1 MGVDGRPSQWGG
13 LLKPVTEGRAEA
25 NLFLQT
31 CVDLPQLL
39 EEAEAAGVSRS
50 AGLVLTA
57 LLDHVING
65 SCFQGLPSPQYFVD
79 FVFRLHS
86 SDPPNI
92 TLHGEA

>member
-1 MGVDGRPSQWGG
+1 MGG
-13 LLKPVTEGRAEA
+13 LQKLILKGKTEAS
-25 NLFLQT
+25 LFLQT

-39 EEAEAAGVSRS
+39 EEAEEAGVSRS
-50 AGLVLTA
+50 PGLVLTA

-86 SDPPNI
+86 SNPPNI
-92 TLHGEA
+92 TLDGEA

>member
-1 MGVDGRPSQWGG
+1 MGWTPEAA
-13 LLKPVTEGRAEA
+13 TEGRAEA

-86 SDPPNI
+86 SNPPNI